1 MNRLPFV
8 ESENSALNILSTFHS
23 ILYGGNGSD
32 IIIGDIGYAVRRYN
46 ASGSPIIKSRGD
58 GWKKDIVLEEIGRIT
73 NIQRL
78 SQKFVV
84 GEIDAEAIAE
94 ASLLFVAT
102 AYNATGGKHIIP
114 SSTGA
119 LPYEWPVDLFT
130 FELEEEY
137 NDKLYGEDGDDGEF
151 VPLVLFIPFL
161 GSYLTPILSA
171 AVLIGQRGDDHLE
184 SGAGNDVLIGD
195 AGSNHIAFNMDLP
208 RIYQLYRSM
217 ESPAPYAPDA
227 EDFGTAF
234 LCDFELYPNPY
245 RFMDSLM
252 SIIGKHVCICSS
264 LTLHKHLIV
273 LGLLLITADQV
284 VTTDD
289 AMNDRNLVRDIIGV
303 SGISTNDTFCM
314 QPMFR
319 VLPGFTTGRPL
330 HGNDGKR
337 SSFCGLLTFSFILF

>member
-1 MNRLPFV
+1 L
-8 ESENSALNILSTFHS
+8 LNQYKPCTHRVFRS

-46 ASGSPIIKSRGD
+46 SSGLPIEKSSHD

-73 NIQRL
+73 KIQRL
-78 SQKFVV
+78 SKNFAV
-84 GEIDAEAIAE
+84 GKIDAEAIAG

-102 AYNATGGKHIIP
+102 AYNARGGKHVIP
-114 SSTGA
+114 STGSI
-119 LPYEWPVDLFT
+119 PEEWPVDLFT
-130 FELEEEY
+130 FELEVEY
-137 NDKLYGEDGDDGEF
+137 SDKLYGGDGNDGEF
-151 VPLVLFIPFL
+151 VPLLSFIPFL
-161 GSYLTPILSA
+161 GSYLTPRLFA
-171 AVLIGQRGDDHLE
+171 VVLIGQRGDDHME

-208 RIYQLYRSM
+208 RIFQLYRSM
-217 ESPAPYAPDA
+217 ETPEPYDPDA

-234 LCDFELYPNPY
+234 MSDFELYPNPY

-252 SIIGKHVCICSS
+252 SIIGKHYVYYVCICSS
-264 LTLHKHLIV
+264 PTLQNILILRCLLT
-273 LGLLLITADQV
+273 ITTDQV

-303 SGISTNDTFCM
+303 SGIRTNDTFCM

-330 HGNDGKR
+330 HGNDGKQIF
-337 SSFCGLLTFSFILF
+337 FCGSFTFSFSLF

>member
-1 MNRLPFV
+1 MNSVPFV
-8 ESENSALNILSTFHS
+8 ESENSALIIFSTFHS

-32 IIIGDIGYAVRRYN
+32 VIIGDIGYAVRRYN
-46 ASGSPIIKSRGD
+46 ASGLPIVKSSGD

-73 NIQRL
+73 KIQRL
-78 SQKFVV
+78 SQKFAV
-84 GEIDAEAIAE
+84 GKIDAEAIAE

-102 AYNATGGKHIIP
+102 AYNATGGKHVIP
-114 SSTGA
+114 SAGA
-119 LPYEWPVDLFT
+119 LPDEWPVDLFT

-137 NDKLYGEDGDDGEF
+137 SDELYGGDGNDSEF
-151 VPLVLFIPFL
+151 SAILFIPFL
-161 GSYLTPILSA
+161 GSYLTPRLSTI
-171 AVLIGQRGDDHLE
+171 VLIGQRGDDHLE

-195 AGSNHIAFNMDLP
+195 AGSNHIVFTIDLP

-217 ESPAPYAPDA
+217 ETPEPYAPEA

-234 LCDFELYPNPY
+234 MCNFELYPNPY

-252 SIIGKHVCICSS
+252 SIIGKHVVS
-264 LTLHKHLIV
+264 LYACQTLQKHLI
-273 LGLLLITADQV
+273 LRGLLPITADQV

-289 AMNDRNLVRDIIGV
+289 VMNDRNLVRDAIGV

-337 SSFCGLLTFSFILF
+337 SFYCGSSTFSFSLF